1 MLHQRTFQPPAR
13 RKCERDAGSS
23 AGFQLSNTIPQ
34 TQRVSGFLI
43 SLSIFLMDAA
53 STAGFVCWVGIEL
66 AVVACARLNS
76 TAKAKHLNSYCAA
89 GLFQ

>member
-1 MLHQRTFQPPAR
+1 MRVALR
-13 RKCERDAGSS
+13 RL
-23 AGFQLSNTIPQ
+23 QLSNTIPQ
-34 TQRVSGFLI
+34 TRRISGFLI

-53 STAGFVCWVGIEL
+53 STAGPVCWGGIEL
-66 AVVACARLNS
+66 AVIACARLNS